1 MTTRKVN
8 LSDLKGSLSKKGKPR
23 YENSELLQ
31 AFKDM
36 LEDGTPIVWEE
47 AKVIGNTD
55 DEVNA
60 CKAKWRNRAT
70 SVFAT
75 LDSNVTI
82 SIVWTTDTHE
92 MVIIPKV

>member
-23 YENSELLQ
+23 YENSVLLQ

-36 LEDGTPIVWEE
+36 LEDGEPFIWESVE
-47 AKVIGNTD
+47 LDGETVA
-55 DEVNA
+55 EVDA
-60 CKAKWRNRAT
+60 SKAKWRNRAT

>member
-8 LSDLKGSLSKKGKPR
+8 LSDLQGSLSKKGKPR
-23 YENSELLQ
+23 YENELLLQ
-31 AFKDM
+31 AFREM
-36 LEDGTPIVWEE
+36 LVDNTPIVWEE
-47 AKVIGNTD
+47 AKVIGSTD

-75 LDSNVTI
+75 LDSKVTI
-82 SIVWTTDTHE
+82 TISWTNDTNE
-92 MVIIPKV
+92 MVIIPKG

>member
-1 MTTRKVN
+1 MSTRKVN
-8 LSDLKGSLSKKGKPR
+8 LNDLKGSLSKKGKPR
-23 YENSELLQ
+23 YENSELLE
-31 AFKDM
+31 AFKEM

-47 AKVIGNTD
+47 AKVEGETVA
-55 DEVNA
+55 EVDA

-75 LDSNVTI
+75 LDSKVTI
-82 SIVWTTDTHE
+82 SIVWTIDTHE

>member
-23 YENSELLQ
+23 YENSELLE
-31 AFKDM
+31 AFKEM
-36 LEDGTPIVWEE
+36 LTDPAPFIWEE
-47 AKVIGNTD
+47 ALVEGKTD
-55 DEVNA
+55 TEINA
-60 CKAKWRNRAT
+60 SKAKWRNRAT

-75 LDSNVTI
+75 LDSPMTI
-82 SIVWTTDTHE
+82 SIVWTTDTDE

>member
-1 MTTRKVN
+1 MSTRKVN

-36 LEDGTPIVWEE
+36 LEDGEPFIWESVE
-47 AKVIGNTD
+47 LEGETVA
-55 DEVNA
+55 EVDA

-75 LDSNVTI
+75 LDSEIAI